1 MRVAL
6 ALVLLIT
13 ASACA
18 HSPSQPPRHT
28 TPRPSPHSGIVWQDD
43 IQNACGEAP
52 YGFSQIQLER
62 PIGQATGG
70 NSEVDLY
77 RVNDPLG
84 GPGFALKHVATFD
97 NNGGSRSQAGI
108 YSFANATFD
117 ELVRSPTGVYIAV
130 EWLFPE
136 RITANESTDSN
147 PWVNLWDFHS
157 VSDSER
163 WHTQPGLML
172 AEDGSMRVKW
182 SWTAVNPETD
192 WSEIPL
198 PVGEWFD
205 IEMHYVWGS
214 ESTGC
219 AGGTTVTL
227 WINGQKTLEQR
238 GVTTRGNG
246 HNSVETY
253 QKFYGSANNGN
264 TWEPTPSVKYMRNM
278 RMSASRIWR

>member
-1 MRVAL
+1 MKRVLAL
-6 ALVLLIT
+6 ALIL
-13 ASACA
+13 AGCA
-18 HSPSQPPRHT
+18 HAPPATPRPHN
-28 TPRPSPHSGIVWQDD
+28 TPRPSPHSGILWTDD
-43 IQNACGEAP
+43 VQNECGEAP

-62 PIGQATGG
+62 PIGQSTGG
-70 NSEVDLY
+70 NDEVDLY
-77 RVNDPLG
+77 RVPDPLG
-84 GPGFALKHVATFD
+84 GSGFALKHVATFD
-97 NNGGSRSQAGI
+97 NSGGSRSQAGI

-130 EWLFPE
+130 EWMFPE
-136 RITANESTDSN
+136 AITANSGKDSN
-147 PWVNLWDFHS
+147 PWINLWDFHS

-172 AEDGSMRVKW
+172 AEDGSMKVKW
-182 SWTAVNPETD
+182 SWTAVNPETP
-192 WSEIPL
+192 WSEIAL
-198 PVGEWFD
+198 PVGEWFTV
-205 IEMHYVWGS
+205 EMHYVWGS

-227 WINGQKTLEQR
+227 WVNGQKALEQE

-264 TWEPTPSVKYMRNM
+264 DWHPMPSVKYMRNM